1 MTSYVNNWRTNVK
14 CYLNASLRKGNFIA
28 RFFAFLS
35 FAGDAIDRSR
45 WETTKIVYRN
55 CLVLLTTCLITVPM
69 AQLRKGSIEQV
80 QGPIELIQ
88 ALENVQFTDKMK
100 DYSLLN
106 CKLKMP
112 KLFFVFKELLPQFKF
127 WYYDFI
133 WVTDFQLQP
142 AAHHHIHVG

>member
-1 MTSYVNNWRTNVK
+1 M
-14 CYLNASLRKGNFIA
+14 
-28 RFFAFLS
+28 
-35 FAGDAIDRSR
+35 
-45 WETTKIVYRN
+45 
-55 CLVLLTTCLITVPM
+55 LLTTRLITVPM

-88 ALENVQFTDKMK
+88 ALENVQFADKMK

-106 CKLKMP
+106 YKLKMP

-133 WVTDFQLQP
+133 
-142 AAHHHIHVG
+142 